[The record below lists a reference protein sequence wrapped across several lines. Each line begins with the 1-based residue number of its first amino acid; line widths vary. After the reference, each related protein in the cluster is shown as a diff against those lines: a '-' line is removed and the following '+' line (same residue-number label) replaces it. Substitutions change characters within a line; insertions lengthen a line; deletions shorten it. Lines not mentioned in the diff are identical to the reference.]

1 MNEIIEKLKERKEEI
16 AFAKAEILS
25 VDVEVEVSARLE
37 EVKESIRAEVISAR
51 EAKVAD
57 LELEEK
63 ALERLI
69 EKESAKASEAE
80 AVVEEVV
87 EGE

>member
-1 MNEIIEKLKERKEEI
+1 MNELIEKLKERQAEV
-16 AFAKAEILS
+16 ASAKAEILS
-25 VDVEVEVSARLE
+25 VDVEVEVAKKIEALKE
-37 EVKESIRAEVISAR
+37 EIRAEIISNR
-51 EAKVAD
+51 DAKIAD

-63 ALERLI
+63 ALGRLI
-69 EKESAKASEAE
+69 DKEVAKVESE

>member
-1 MNEIIEKLKERKEEI
+1 MNELIEKLKERQAEV
-16 AFAKAEILS
+16 ASAKAEILS
-25 VDVEVEVSARLE
+25 VDVEIEVAEKLE
-37 EVKESIRAEVISAR
+37 AVKESIRAEIISNR
-51 EAKVAD
+51 DAKIAD

-69 EKESAKASEAE
+69 DKEVAKVEAE

>member
-16 AFAKAEILS
+16 ALAKAEILS

-80 AVVEEVV
+80 ALVEEVV